1 MWKKIVFS
9 NGPAPKCTFMDNGDT
24 LEVIK
29 QQFFHVLALLIL
41 QSQETVMY
49 RSVKGYVWYN
59 KTNLVIWCIFWSLVG
74 FIWLSCSTSLI
85 IIVVWNLWLRNI
97 EVIEHVHLR
106 FLKHS

>member
-1 MWKKIVFS
+1 MNLACQKFKASKKTYSKCEKIVFS

-41 QSQETVMY
+41 QSQETSMY

-59 KTNLVIWCIFWSLVG
+59 KTNLVI
-74 FIWLSCSTSLI
+74 
-85 IIVVWNLWLRNI
+85 
-97 EVIEHVHLR
+97 
-106 FLKHS
+106 